1 MKRIGIYLLLV
12 FIISSCGTKNWEDK
26 YKYVAPKGWSKEKYM
41 YSKLPKPPQE
51 EESITEN
58 FLEKERKEILKK
70 IVKKPPVPLKLPDK
84 ILRILVLPWV
94 DKNGNLHTQQYIF
107 VKVEEGKWIL
117 GDYLLKEEEITK
129 EIKPLEEVFDGS

>member
-1 MKRIGIYLLLV
+1 MRKIGVFLL
-12 FIISSCGTKNWEDK
+12 FIFIVSSCGTKNWEE

-41 YSKLPKPPQE
+41 YSKLPKPPVE
-51 EESITEN
+51 EESITKGFIE
-58 FLEKERKEILKK
+58 EERKEILKK
-70 IVKKPPVPLKLPDK
+70 LVKKPPVPLKLPDK